1 MDIFATST
9 TQNSPSHVAEKNKSS
24 FLINFRRNVGFPV
37 PYEQD
42 GGGGDTTATLC
53 SAGSWTLSSRAVALS
68 PTHSAA

>member
-42 GGGGDTTATLC
+42 GGGGDTQLQRFAVLEAGP
-53 SAGSWTLSSRAVALS
+53 SAPGL
-68 PTHSAA
+68 

>member
-24 FLINFRRNVGFPV
+24 FLTNFRRNVGFPV

-42 GGGGDTTATLC
+42 GGGDGIQLQRFAVLEAGP
-53 SAGSWTLSSRAVALS
+53 SAPGL
-68 PTHSAA
+68 